1 MRFIPVLALLALA
14 TPALAQETPVVP
26 TAAAGKAKKGEDDPD
41 KVICRNVGSTG
52 SLLFSRSE
60 CHTRAEWRQLSEDT
74 RDAMRSRGSTVPAPP
89 VRPGGGG

>member
-1 MRFIPVLALLALA
+1 MRYLSVLALIALSA
-14 TPALAQETPVVP
+14 PAFAQETPSAP
-26 TAAAGKAKKGEDDPD
+26 AAATGKAKKDKDDPN
-41 KVICRNVGSTG
+41 KVVCRNVGSTG
-52 SLLFSRSE
+52 SLLLSRSE